1 MKPQASASDSDLNAR
16 SNTHEQRCSA
26 AVLSRCN
33 RCLRAEACEVFP
45 QIRDDDAAAAAAVSD
60 YLSAVMEL
68 CSLRRS
74 LSLLLPRA
82 ATGDRRC
89 LARSLFRDTTQRM
102 RSAPFPTPAELDA
115 YAKKVANN
123 PLTIKIFPN
132 SVKVPQ
138 RNHVRRTVNGLDTSG
153 QRYSPYPSSQASA
166 KTGLLAIIKVPTVK
180 GILKDFDGSRARL
193 HPEVIMNPPAGP
205 YQVASTSTL
214 NHHPP
219 LPNLR
224 LPQSVPLQP
233 QDPPQTLHMPLPPQQ
248 GHTHSLRHPPPMAP
262 HPQGPPRLQTL
273 SQHPALGHPQ
283 GPPAVMLQQQHLQQ
297 QPPPRKLP
305 DGDAPPNVTVST
317 STIPLSM
324 AAGLHQGRQ
333 ADLSTIVHQINQFC
347 QARAQGAGATSMC
360 EGQIA
365 NPSPIS
371 RNLLISACSRVSM
384 HSNPATPGFPPPN
397 CIIGPQEKAAVPAGA
412 HPPHSV
418 AIMNHLPSNHTD
430 LKQQQQQ
437 LQQLQQLHQQQLQH
451 NVQQQQKMRSW
462 NQHQLGPH
470 VQNGGAHLCKQ
481 PSRDPAFHFKGMGYP
496 AEVCVGQPYTLK
508 PPVERPTP
516 SPPVNS
522 GMPGPVAHYTNG
534 HYFQP
539 HMWNSSILPTP
550 NSDSSGSQDI
560 AMPFHGAGPGGCTA
574 LDCGG
579 PPGAPHYRLG
589 ASSSTSSSSS
599 AQTNLMQT
607 ADYLGGDFQTPYF
620 RDQNLGLMGKMH
632 RPPLSR
638 GGPEVGD
645 GRTALIQHPG
655 YR

>member
-1 MKPQASASDSDLNAR
+1 
-16 SNTHEQRCSA
+16 
-26 AVLSRCN
+26 
-33 RCLRAEACEVFP
+33 
-45 QIRDDDAAAAAAVSD
+45 
-60 YLSAVMEL
+60 
-68 CSLRRS
+68 
-74 LSLLLPRA
+74 
-82 ATGDRRC
+82 
-89 LARSLFRDTTQRM
+89 M

-166 KTGLLAIIKVPTVK
+166 KTGLLAIVRVPTVK

-219 LPNLR
+219 LPNLPR
-224 LPQSVPLQP
+224 LQQSLPLQP
-233 QDPPQTLHMPLPPQQ
+233 QDPPQTLPMPLAQQQ
-248 GHTHSLRHPPPMAP
+248 GHTQSLRHHPPMAQ
-262 HPQGPPRLQTL
+262 HPQGPPGLQTL
-273 SQHPALGHPQ
+273 PQLQALGHPQ
-283 GPPAVMLQQQHLQQ
+283 GPPTVMLQQQHLQQ
-297 QPPPRKLP
+297 QQAPPGLQASRKLP

-347 QARAQGAGATSMC
+347 QARAQCAGATSMC

-397 CIIGPQEKAAVPAGA
+397 LIIGPQDKVVGA
-412 HPPHSV
+412 HPSSSV
-418 AIMNHLPSNHTD
+418 AAMNHLPSSHAD
-430 LKQQQQQ
+430 LKQQQQ
-437 LQQLQQLHQQQLQH
+437 HTTCSICTH
-451 NVQQQQKMRSW
+451 NPISSNRRCNTTHSIRRCVPGISTSW
-462 NQHQLGPH
+462 LTYPTFRTG
-470 VQNGGAHLCKQ
+470 
-481 PSRDPAFHFKGMGYP
+481 PSRDPAFSFKGMGYP

-508 PPVERPTP
+508 PPIERPTP
-516 SPPVNS
+516 SPPVNNT
-522 GMPGPVAHYTNG
+522 GMPGPMAHYTNG
-534 HYFQP
+534 HYFQS
-539 HMWNSSILPTP
+539 HIWNSSILPTP

-574 LDCGG
+574 LDCG

-589 ASSSTSSSSS
+589 TGSSTSSSSS

-638 GGPEVGD
+638 VAPEVVD